1 MLNHSS
7 SIDFEEEDLNGEGF
21 LEKSSDKSYRQI
33 HLELSDLAKANP
45 LIYWVDLFLSTLI
58 GWVSFVLVIRGNQSL
73 LVTLF
78 LFTLTIFALYRSI
91 LFIHEIA
98 HLKKGAVP
106 GFQTAWN
113 LLVGIPLLIPSF
125 FYTGVHL
132 YHHRRAVYGTA
143 EDPEYLSLAHQS
155 FWQVISFLLIPL
167 LAPIGLIL
175 RFFILAPLSL
185 VSSKVYR
192 FTVAKCSTLGIN
204 PAFSRAVPQ
213 GKEKKNWILLEI
225 ACFLWISFLLASIY
239 TGFFSWKVL
248 AFGVLTGSLIGF
260 INQLR
265 TLVAHRFQNE
275 GVQLTVEEQLLDSVN
290 FPNGLLVGFW
300 APLGLRYHALHHYFP
315 SFPYHSLKKAHER
328 LVKILPSYHEYSQV
342 NATGFFNALKS
353 MFETKKP

>member
-1 MLNHSS
+1 MNHSS
-7 SIDFEEEDLNGEGF
+7 SIDFEEDFKEEDF
-21 LEKSSDKSYRQI
+21 SEKTSDKSYREI

-45 LIYWVDLFLSTLI
+45 LIYWVDLLLSTFI
-58 GWVSFVLVIRGNQSL
+58 GWGSFVFVIRGDQSL

-78 LFTLTIFALYRSI
+78 LFTITIFALYRST

-106 GFQTAWN
+106 GFQIAWN

-143 EDPEYLSLAHQS
+143 EDPEYLPLAHQG

-167 LAPIGLIL
+167 LAPIGLIF
-175 RFFILAPLSL
+175 RFFILAPLSI

-204 PAFSRAVPQ
+204 PAFSRSAPQ
-213 GKEKKNWILLEI
+213 GKERKSWILLEI
-225 ACFLWISFLLASIY
+225 ACFLWISVLFVSIDA
-239 TGFFSWKVL
+239 GFFSWKVL

-290 FPNGLLVGFW
+290 FPNGLLAGFW

-328 LVKILPSYHEYSQV
+328 LLKMLPSCHEYGQV
-342 NATGFFNALKS
+342 NETGFLNALKS
-353 MFETKKP
+353 MFGGKS